1 MIRSLILWLSTGVLT
16 PLLYLLTKP
25 LHVSKSGLYSLVL
38 TCCAM
43 LGSGQLVLGQDLPNW
58 GAPSSTATVNVFNP
72 ILTDDIYNPTVTD
85 AQHTSPVTIHTQLVY
100 RELFI
105 TEIVYNPIFPPVPAD
120 YSDFVY
126 PFGRKMEI
134 TTTNALTTFD
144 LNNYSL
150 IFYRVCDNVN
160 YVNNVYSLADLHC
173 YSSLTNLTDIT
184 TVAAQTAFIVDL
196 PSFSDLNAGATLTN
210 CPNNEQQLIIA
221 LVKNP
226 AVTTNLK
233 LLNLIG
239 INIDENIGLSTTNG
253 IIIDSSTD
261 DNPNFDGSTYKP
273 VKIAP
278 KNYMVDNIN
287 WPNPASWYLNLSSWK
302 GYPANPN
309 PLGVVNN
316 VITCNYYIPR
326 YDFTDLPGGTPGYR
340 QFCVVPNQIGGQE
353 TGNDHFLPS
362 QLSTQMYYSCD
373 GVNWDSNI
381 TCQTSTTPNNGW
393 TNSLPYHQRNVL
405 TMQYTAE
412 KGFEYFKNVHGQ
424 TNWWSLWS
432 GYHYHLEQ
440 IWAKQKVYR
449 SVMYNPASNLGAG
462 VLGNQLVQISQG
474 LGTISGVGHELG
486 HNFYSLLHSGTWT
499 HEGFADIW
507 GTCIEKYALGLT
519 KPQYLILT
527 TGVGI
532 NRSLKNDIINIAGNE
547 TYHVVYNGYIYNQQE
562 SHGKGRLLGHWFYL
576 LAEGEEKMLLNERM
590 VGSNYQNIPKYVCGI
605 GDALAARIIFK
616 MSTVIVD
623 GGPVHYEGIY
633 GVTNLLN
640 QSLAAV
646 DALAAIPAEVTTYP
660 ELQNPAY
667 VKAQIKNAWAAVNLI
682 SDPDFDINNNNTA
695 SSFFDENEVT
705 ICPGETLSLT
715 ASGYGTEI
723 WHHNGAVVGSGGNLI
738 IPNVSSANNGVYEVT
753 ETYTS
758 PTGTTCEKTRTVT
771 VTVED
776 MWISANQNPICTGA
790 NLVLTAMHGNV
801 QTGSIKWYKDG
812 VIIATQ
818 DYPLSI
824 TNIQPNNA
832 GTYTVTA
839 NCVTPGGSLV
849 PISADITINVSGAP
863 ASSNI
868 EIGVVQNEISIP
880 GNTTI
885 CSGQQL
891 QLYASGGNVTW
902 TEPSQDPFIMLVSP
916 TTTTTYHAQICNPVC
931 PNLCTTATI
940 TVTVNPLPNPT
951 ITPTLNNCTVTLTA
965 AGGST
970 YAWSTTESTPS
981 IEVTTPNTYTVTVT
995 NTNGCT
1001 ATAQYAVD
1009 ATQIATLDFSGNYMV
1024 GTTTPAL
1031 GTRVGDVETWDNPN
1045 GLRIAGTVTVPN
1057 GKRLIIKSGITVEM
1071 VGTQSGFTVAKNAV
1085 LRVKEASKLRGD
1097 ACQNN
1102 YWKGI
1107 TVNGN
1112 YQVAH
1117 PANYL
1122 TNGSTEHGIVTIEG
1136 NSTLQDAT
1144 VGIDSRDAITTDGF
1158 TLITGGGIVY
1168 AEDANFTNNLTDINI
1183 GMQAA
1188 FGSHVLNTQR
1198 SVIRRCTFLKNAP
1211 FLSGTT
1217 QKYVAIRLN
1226 SSSATPTMVIHQNLF
1241 TTENLSGD
1249 NRGTGIRITNDK
1261 VNIESTNVFQN
1272 LFKGID
1278 AYNLLT
1284 TIKGIKVIGNTF
1296 VNVAKGVTL
1305 NNVVGGK
1312 VENNSFTIPTGNSG
1326 TDNDTYGLTLYEAKA
1341 VNVKDNTFYA
1351 TTSAPYTR
1359 GFVAYKCSYTGYQTN
1374 VTNNLFEGNFSEA
1387 TFFSD
1392 NNRFLQMQ
1400 CNAYNGCQKD
1410 WYFDAQAK
1418 LDPQGECISIDASK
1432 ALRNHFHYL
1441 PPGIIEGNPNYTHH
1455 LFIAPG
1461 NTYFTSTNKLTLRTD
1476 NSPQSLPTAINN
1488 VAITDAFKCFESDPN
1503 FDNTSCTVDFPT
1515 DPWSGGCA
1523 WAGNGGNNANLQATI
1538 YRLLQTEETD
1548 SLLALL
1554 NCLNTDWAIRM
1565 LVGTYT
1571 DNRNFTQA
1579 LALLALLPNTPE
1591 NTEFVTIYTAI
1602 INELQ
1607 GNTTGRTI
1615 PTKTILEKMA
1625 ATQRRSQPNVLA
1637 ETALASYFGYDYTR
1651 SFETEKTETLPT
1663 NATAKSFSIIP
1674 NPTNNYFDVYLSNE
1688 SIPNQQLSIYDING
1702 RLLQTT
1708 AINGQHTLVNVAHL
1722 PSGMYYCKLSNDSSV
1737 QKLVIIK

>member
-1 MIRSLILWLSTGVLT
+1 MI
-16 PLLYLLTKP
+16 
-25 LHVSKSGLYSLVL
+25 
-38 TCCAM
+38 
-43 LGSGQLVLGQDLPNW
+43 GSGQLVWGQGNIPVEVPINGYPGNNTLTKTIYTEHLNRGVFISELAYSADPTYPYGKLIELTTTTEFPSFDLSNYTIRLVCRCDGMSPNW
-58 GAPSSTATVNVFNP
+58 LDYPASSLILLGGTAIMGQQQAQILSLENITYPSYTCTNPNLYIILYKNPVPTNLINNPLDFIGINENYIYPYYGVNVAHGIGLSVGQTYQRHDSGWIAENSTLGTVN
-72 ILTDDIYNPTVTD
+72 
-85 AQHTSPVTIHTQLVY
+85 
-100 RELFI
+100 
-105 TEIVYNPIFPPVPAD
+105 
-120 YSDFVY
+120 
-126 PFGRKMEI
+126 
-134 TTTNALTTFD
+134 TNLTTCD
-144 LNNYSL
+144 MYIMMYNTGLYSL
-150 IFYRVCDNVN
+150 IPTPNEN
-160 YVNNVYSLADLHC
+160 Y
-173 YSSLTNLTDIT
+173 
-184 TVAAQTAFIVDL
+184 
-196 PSFSDLNAGATLTN
+196 
-210 CPNNEQQLIIA
+210 
-221 LVKNP
+221 
-226 AVTTNLK
+226 
-233 LLNLIG
+233 
-239 INIDENIGLSTTNG
+239 LS
-253 IIIDSSTD
+253 ILMS
-261 DNPNFDGSTYKP
+261 PQ
-273 VKIAP
+273 
-278 KNYMVDNIN
+278 
-287 WPNPASWYLNLSSWK
+287 
-302 GYPANPN
+302 
-309 PLGVVNN
+309 
-316 VITCNYYIPR
+316 C
-326 YDFTDLPGGTPGYR
+326 
-340 QFCVVPNQIGGQE
+340 
-353 TGNDHFLPS
+353 LPS
-362 QLSTQMYYSCD
+362 QKNPLWYYHVCNNDWASSTSLYP
-373 GVNWDSNI
+373 W
-381 TCQTSTTPNNGW
+381 TTD
-393 TNSLPYHQRNVL
+393 NSYHDKNVRTVFFSGIKAL
-405 TMQYTAE
+405 D
-412 KGFEYFKNVHGQ
+412 YFKNRHHFEAWGNTSSSYGLNNVFRRLSYQQEG
-424 TNWWSLWS
+424 NW
-432 GYHYHLEQ
+432 
-440 IWAKQKVYR
+440 
-449 SVMYNPASNLGAG
+449 
-462 VLGNQLVQISQG
+462 QISNNEVRIIKQG
-474 LGTISGVGHELG
+474 ATCVTTGHEMG
-486 HNFYSLLHSGTWT
+486 HKVNNGSAPNSGAAPVTLPAWWD
-499 HEGFADIW
+499 EGFADIW
-507 GTCIEKYALGLT
+507 GTCVEKYAFGLT
-519 KPQYLILT
+519 KPRYRQSAFNT
-527 TGVGI
+527 NGTWI
-532 NRSLKNDIINIAGNE
+532 NYRNVDITDLGSSNI
-547 TYHVVYNGYIYNQQE
+547 IYNSLGFPSLPYHDKGMLVSRWFSILSEGVNRTVPNVTMFGGFQQDI
-562 SHGKGRLLGHWFYL
+562 
-576 LAEGEEKMLLNERM
+576 
-590 VGSNYQNIPKYVCGI
+590 YQHVCGI
-605 GDALAARIIFK
+605 SDEAAARIAYQTLTRII
-616 MSTVIVD
+616 SNTSDDPIRIRD
-623 GGPVHYEGIY
+623 WS
-633 GVTNLLN
+633 LL
-640 QSLAAV
+640 AV
-646 DALAAIPAEVTTYP
+646 DDLYSSQEGGIFNDP
-660 ELQNPAY
+660 NF
-667 VKAQIKNAWAAVNLI
+667 VKAQVKNAWAAVNVGQG
-682 SDPDFDINNNNTA
+682 DFYVLGGDNIEACEGQPLTLSANIAGNTESINTITWTAPNGTVSTGSTLFIPNATAANAGTYIVTA
-695 SSFFDENEVT
+695 SYNSPYLSQPCSQTQEVHVSVNGISIQANALQ
-705 ICPGETLSLT
+705 ICAGSTLILSAITHPNIDNSSITWTKPNGTQITTPTLTLSAT
-715 ASGYGTEI
+715 A
-723 WHHNGAVVGSGGNLI
+723 A
-738 IPNVSSANNGVYEVT
+738 
-753 ETYTS
+753 
-758 PTGTTCEKTRTVT
+758 
-771 VTVED
+771 D
-776 MWISANQNPICTGA
+776 
-790 NLVLTAMHGNV
+790 
-801 QTGSIKWYKDG
+801 
-812 VIIATQ
+812 
-818 DYPLSI
+818 
-824 TNIQPNNA
+824 A

-839 NCVTPGGSLV
+839 NCTAPNGSIV
-849 PISADITINVSGAP
+849 QVSDNIVINVIVAP
-863 ASSNI
+863 VTVAI
-868 EIGVVQNEISIP
+868 GTIQDEIFVE
-880 GNTTI
+880 GNTSI
-885 CSGQQL
+885 CAGNGVTL
-891 QLYASGGNVTW
+891 NASGGNVTW
-902 TEPSQDPFIMLVSP
+902 LEGGIQSASMLVSP

-951 ITPTLNNCTVTLTA
+951 ITPTLNNCSVTLTA

-970 YAWSTTESTPS
+970 YAWTTGANAAS
-981 IEVTTPNTYTVTVT
+981 IEVATPNTYTVTVT

-1001 ATAQYAVD
+1001 ATAQYAVT
-1009 ATQIATLDFSGNYMV
+1009 AAQIATLDFSGNYMV

-1085 LRVKEASKLRGD
+1085 LRVKEGSTLRGD

-1136 NSTLQDAT
+1136 NSIEGNSTLQDAT
-1144 VGIDSRDAITTDGF
+1144 IGIDSRDAVTTDGF

-1241 TTENLSGD
+1241 TTENLTAD

-1387 TFFSD
+1387 TLFSD

-1418 LDPQGECISIDASK
+1418 LDPQGICDPEQSEK

-1441 PPGIIEGNPNYTHH
+1441 PPGIIEGDPNYTHH
-1455 LFIAPG
+1455 LFIANG
-1461 NTYFTSTNKLTLRTD
+1461 NTYFTPTNKLTLRTD

-1488 VAITDAFKCFESDPN
+1488 VAVTDADFCFPGIGTFK
-1503 FDNTSCTVDFPT
+1503 NTSCTVDFPT

-1591 NTEFVTIYTAI
+1591 NTEFATIYTAI

-1651 SFETEKTETLPT
+1651 SFETEKTASLPT

-1674 NPTNNYFDVYLSNE
+1674 NPAQDVVTIVFATEVASNTTFT
-1688 SIPNQQLSIYDING
+1688 IYDING
-1702 RLLQTT
+1702 KATT
-1708 AINGQHTLVNVAHL
+1708 SVAVSKATQQL
-1722 PSGMYYCKLSNDSSV
+1722 NLNISQLASGIYYCRLANSAGIE
-1737 QKLVIIK
+1737 KLVIIGK

>member
-1 MIRSLILWLSTGVLT
+1 MI
-16 PLLYLLTKP
+16 
-25 LHVSKSGLYSLVL
+25 
-38 TCCAM
+38 
-43 LGSGQLVLGQDLPNW
+43 GSGQLVWGQEQTTGLKCSSVESSDIDW
-58 GAPSSTATVNVFNP
+58 GWDVDFSEDCNTSIYTGDCVRYLRVVFNFVQKP
-72 ILTDDIYNPTVTD
+72 DGTGNFTEDGNYDLSGTFHPEHNGYEFASTLINNANQIVRNNAAQNGTNGYLYYTNPAYNGQFLTNGQPIYNPEFDNFPEEAPEVNIRYILSDVRFVTVG
-85 AQHTSPVTIHTQLVY
+85 ASEMGVY
-100 RELFI
+100 NAIGSNDMPDSWRKANQVDNAINVWCLAKSESGSAGAANPLY
-105 TEIVYNPIFPPVPAD
+105 TYPAGIVYFFGVVGGNWNYLMCYFSTLLPHEIGHVLTLQHPYQGDNIDDTAD
-120 YSDFVY
+120 SQDGVY
-126 PFGRKMEI
+126 NCGAGMCTDPTNTTPGCLYCNTPEEI
-134 TTTNALTTFD
+134 T
-144 LNNYSL
+144 NNL
-150 IFYRVCDNVN
+150 MD
-160 YVNNVYSLADLHC
+160 YVDC
-173 YSSLTNLTDIT
+173 Y
-184 TVAAQTAFIVDL
+184 
-196 PSFSDLNAGATLTN
+196 
-210 CPNNEQQLIIA
+210 
-221 LVKNP
+221 
-226 AVTTNLK
+226 
-233 LLNLIG
+233 
-239 INIDENIGLSTTNG
+239 
-253 IIIDSSTD
+253 
-261 DNPNFDGSTYKP
+261 
-273 VKIAP
+273 
-278 KNYMVDNIN
+278 
-287 WPNPASWYLNLSSWK
+287 
-302 GYPANPN
+302 
-309 PLGVVNN
+309 
-316 VITCNYYIPR
+316 
-326 YDFTDLPGGTPGYR
+326 LPGGFTQG
-340 QFCVVPNQIGGQE
+340 QVCKMHAAINQRYSYKYIMYTEDNGCSSVALQE
-353 TGNDHFLPS
+353 NFGEGNS
-362 QLSTQMYYSCD
+362 CNLSA
-373 GVNWDSNI
+373 GWDIS
-381 TCQTSTTPNNGW
+381 
-393 TNSLPYHQRNVL
+393 TNSAN
-405 TMQYTAE
+405 T
-412 KGFEYFKNVHGQ
+412 
-424 TNWWSLWS
+424 
-432 GYHYHLEQ
+432 
-440 IWAKQKVYR
+440 WAVINTFGSCQ
-449 SVMYNPASNLGAG
+449 AS
-462 VLGNQLVQISQG
+462 
-474 LGTISGVGHELG
+474 
-486 HNFYSLLHSGTWT
+486 
-499 HEGFADIW
+499 
-507 GTCIEKYALGLT
+507 
-519 KPQYLILT
+519 
-527 TGVGI
+527 
-532 NRSLKNDIINIAGNE
+532 
-547 TYHVVYNGYIYNQQE
+547 
-562 SHGKGRLLGHWFYL
+562 
-576 LAEGEEKMLLNERM
+576 
-590 VGSNYQNIPKYVCGI
+590 
-605 GDALAARIIFK
+605 
-616 MSTVIVD
+616 
-623 GGPVHYEGIY
+623 
-633 GVTNLLN
+633 
-640 QSLAAV
+640 
-646 DALAAIPAEVTTYP
+646 
-660 ELQNPAY
+660 
-667 VKAQIKNAWAAVNLI
+667 I
-682 SDPDFDINNNNTA
+682 SDPQNTSNGINTITSPLITIPNNWVHAQLKFDVNTFSFPSDDPQSFFEIGVVKTDGTIDIIYHEYSALYSPLLDLTTYIGQNIRIKITRSDAGMTEWGWARIDNFIVCGTELPTAPTGIIACPNTA
-695 SSFFDENEVT
+695 NSATIKWDAFNEVITSYTFEYREQGTTNWQTIAVDDPSEEVLALNAWMENETNWLPLVGASVYLT
-705 ICPGETLSLT
+705 DLMPCTSYEYRIKNHYHGCKFPDSDSEYSAIQQFTTACSNLITGNTSICPEQETTLDAGTGFVSYDWSTGVTTQTITTNT
-715 ASGYGTEI
+715 A
-723 WHHNGAVVGSGGNLI
+723 N
-738 IPNVSSANNGVYEVT
+738 
-753 ETYTS
+753 TY
-758 PTGTTCEKTRTVT
+758 TVT
-771 VTVED
+771 VTN
-776 MWISANQNPICTGA
+776 ANGCT
-790 NLVLTAMHGNV
+790 
-801 QTGSIKWYKDG
+801 Q
-812 VIIATQ
+812 
-818 DYPLSI
+818 
-824 TNIQPNNA
+824 
-832 GTYTVTA
+832 
-839 NCVTPGGSLV
+839 
-849 PISADITINVSGAP
+849 
-863 ASSNI
+863 
-868 EIGVVQNEISIP
+868 
-880 GNTTI
+880 
-885 CSGQQL
+885 SGQ
-891 QLYASGGNVTW
+891 V
-902 TEPSQDPFIMLVSP
+902 
-916 TTTTTYHAQICNPVC
+916 
-931 PNLCTTATI
+931 

-951 ITPTLNNCTVTLTA
+951 ITPTLNNCSVTLTA

-970 YAWSTTESTPS
+970 YAWTTGANAAS
-981 IEVTTPNTYTVTVT
+981 IEVATPNTYTVTVT

-1001 ATAQYAVD
+1001 ATAQYAVT
-1009 ATQIATLDFSGNYMV
+1009 AAQIATLDFSGNYMV

-1085 LRVKEASKLRGD
+1085 LRVKEGSTLRGD

-1136 NSTLQDAT
+1136 NSIEGNSTLQDAT
-1144 VGIDSRDAITTDGF
+1144 IGIDSRDAVTTDGF

-1241 TTENLSGD
+1241 TTENLTAD

-1387 TFFSD
+1387 TLFSD

-1418 LDPQGECISIDASK
+1418 LDPQGICDPEQSEK

-1441 PPGIIEGNPNYTHH
+1441 PPGIIEGDPNYTHH
-1455 LFIAPG
+1455 LFIANG
-1461 NTYFTSTNKLTLRTD
+1461 NTYFTPTNKLTLRTD

-1488 VAITDAFKCFESDPN
+1488 VAVTDADFCFPGIGTFK
-1503 FDNTSCTVDFPT
+1503 NTSCTVDFPT

-1591 NTEFVTIYTAI
+1591 NTEFATIYTAI

-1651 SFETEKTETLPT
+1651 SFETEKTASLPT

-1674 NPTNNYFDVYLSNE
+1674 NPAQDVVTIVFATEVASNTTFT
-1688 SIPNQQLSIYDING
+1688 IYDING
-1702 RLLQTT
+1702 KATT
-1708 AINGQHTLVNVAHL
+1708 SVAVSKATQQL
-1722 PSGMYYCKLSNDSSV
+1722 NLNISQLASGIYYCRLANSAGIE
-1737 QKLVIIK
+1737 KLVIIGK

>member
-1001 ATAQYAVD
+1001 ATAQYTVD
-1009 ATQIATLDFSGNYMV
+1009 ATQIATIANFSGDYTV
-1024 GTTTPAL
+1024 GAMANPL
-1031 GTRVGDVETWDNPN
+1031 GVYATNTETWNNPS
-1045 GLRIAGTVTVPN
+1045 GLRIAGQIIIPN
-1057 GKRLIIKSGITVEM
+1057 GKHLIIDQTTLEMIGHDSRITVQKGGKM
-1071 VGTQSGFTVAKNAV
+1071 TVTNQAV
-1085 LRVKEASKLRGD
+1085 LRGD
-1097 ACQNN
+1097 ACTND

-1107 TVNGN
+1107 RVLGDGTGHTGNIPQVNFNTGH
-1112 YQVAH
+1112 YGWLRVF
-1117 PANYL
+1117 
-1122 TNGSTEHGIVTIEG
+1122 NGSTI
-1136 NSTLQDAT
+1136 QDAQI
-1144 VGIDSRDAITTDGF
+1144 GIANTTDDLS
-1158 TLITGGGIVY
+1158 TANAGGIISCTASNLIDNGQGVFLMPVKKY
-1168 AEDANFTNNLTDINI
+1168 NNCSIITDNQFSFTKTYNYPYLSGSLTQQIGMVAVLTRFSNNLQNNRFVNTTNNNIIDLGTGYVLLSCRANI
-1183 GMQAA
+1183 G
-1188 FGSHVLNTQR
+1188 GSGLYDG
-1198 SVIRRCTFLKNAP
+1198 I
-1211 FLSGTT
+1211 
-1217 QKYVAIRLN
+1217 
-1226 SSSATPTMVIHQNLF
+1226 
-1241 TTENLSGD
+1241 TEFS
-1249 NRGTGIRITNDK
+1249 
-1261 VNIESTNVFQN
+1261 N

-1278 AYNLLT
+1278 AYNLWALEDQ
-1284 TIKGIKVIGNTF
+1284 IKVHDNDF
-1296 VNVAKGVTL
+1296 EQVHKGVSL
-1305 NNVVGGK
+1305 NNGVFSGVF
-1312 VENNSFTIPTGNSG
+1312 NNSFTYIQNGDNTGPGTAYGVYARNTYGIQIANNNFACSAPNNNGLQNIGVVLDNTGSYQNTLVNNSFSGNFGRATTFINTNKNVLADCNLYALNNNIDWYINGFLNDQGVCIVPTPELARRNSFHQYLPG
-1326 TDNDTYGLTLYEAKA
+1326 INYYNISRVFDGTWFNYVGQVGFNPQFVAGGVSVDNTCPATEAVSHCTLNPDNCDPDCLLAQIDEATDNEKLIELYSYLLRQRIDLNQIEWGKLDLSRENRIDAQKVLIATLESQDSTEIALQKLADLPVESPDDAAFKTLYYQLLTGITPPAGSGKA
-1341 VNVKDNTFYA
+1341 MPAQEQLLRNTANTNNTANAAMAQSIVATYYHQTFNKNVPAVELTANNIATSVYLTIFPNPTSNEITVSTKDFLLPAELLITDLYGKTVKRVPITNNNTTINGFGTGIYFCNLVKDNAVISTQK
-1351 TTSAPYTR
+1351 
-1359 GFVAYKCSYTGYQTN
+1359 FV
-1374 VTNNLFEGNFSEA
+1374 V
-1387 TFFSD
+1387 
-1392 NNRFLQMQ
+1392 
-1400 CNAYNGCQKD
+1400 
-1410 WYFDAQAK
+1410 
-1418 LDPQGECISIDASK
+1418 
-1432 ALRNHFHYL
+1432 
-1441 PPGIIEGNPNYTHH
+1441 
-1455 LFIAPG
+1455 
-1461 NTYFTSTNKLTLRTD
+1461 
-1476 NSPQSLPTAINN
+1476 
-1488 VAITDAFKCFESDPN
+1488 
-1503 FDNTSCTVDFPT
+1503 
-1515 DPWSGGCA
+1515 
-1523 WAGNGGNNANLQATI
+1523 
-1538 YRLLQTEETD
+1538 
-1548 SLLALL
+1548 
-1554 NCLNTDWAIRM
+1554 IR
-1565 LVGTYT
+1565 
-1571 DNRNFTQA
+1571 
-1579 LALLALLPNTPE
+1579 
-1591 NTEFVTIYTAI
+1591 
-1602 INELQ
+1602 
-1607 GNTTGRTI
+1607 
-1615 PTKTILEKMA
+1615 
-1625 ATQRRSQPNVLA
+1625 
-1637 ETALASYFGYDYTR
+1637 
-1651 SFETEKTETLPT
+1651 
-1663 NATAKSFSIIP
+1663 
-1674 NPTNNYFDVYLSNE
+1674 
-1688 SIPNQQLSIYDING
+1688 
-1702 RLLQTT
+1702 
-1708 AINGQHTLVNVAHL
+1708 
-1722 PSGMYYCKLSNDSSV
+1722 
-1737 QKLVIIK
+1737 